1 MAAYLEASMMFD
13 DLEEDQEKN
22 RLADSSKSEQTRK
35 ERTTVKFDETHLKVQ
50 EHESI
55 FEDIIQELEHEDE
68 DSFQKPQRRG
78 SLKSVSTE
86 SSISVADLI
95 KEPTSLSTRKKPRRH
110 STFHS
115 SDRRFHRKKHQEMKE
130 HFLDSANHK
139 RSSIIDGLF
148 QFQLSVNMSMASMD
162 HFEDNTSP
170 SLYRSCPVLSY
181 MNDDDEDSVELYR
194 IKRPSLSLIKDVG
207 EYMDEDNDYE
217 LSDDEDFELNESTL
231 SKKKTT
237 FKVEERPKQI
247 IKRAYTVKLAGT
259 EDDGEKPRAKKRT
272 TSYAMLSMRLDDHP
286 LTVLDDIRSASM
298 SNLQTE
304 EPRKGF
310 MPDTP
315 SPRKPP
321 SSKRLQQF
329 KMSHDEGSFGFDNN
343 DLLSGSALPPS
354 DMPLDH
360 PCGVGRAA

>member
-1 MAAYLEASMMFD
+1 MMEANLEASMMFG
-13 DLEEDQEKN
+13 DLEKDQEDN
-22 RLADSSKSEQTRK
+22 RLAVSSHAERTKK
-35 ERTTVKFDETHLKVQ
+35 ERATVKFDETHLKVQ

-55 FEDIIQELEHEDE
+55 FEDIVQELEQEDE
-68 DSFQKPQRRG
+68 DSLQKPQRRG
-78 SLKSVSTE
+78 SLQSVSTE
-86 SSISVADLI
+86 SSISVADLV
-95 KEPTSLSTRKKPRRH
+95 KEPTTLCTRKKPRRH
-110 STFHS
+110 STFHA
-115 SDRRFHRKKHQEMKE
+115 SDRRFHRKQHQEMKE
-130 HFLDSANHK
+130 HFLDCTNHK

-162 HFEDNTSP
+162 NFEDNTGP

-181 MNDDDEDSVELYR
+181 MNDEDEDSVELHR
-194 IKRPSLSLIKDVG
+194 TKRPSLSVVKDMT

-217 LSDDEDFELNESTL
+217 LSDDEDFELNGCSL
-231 SKKKTT
+231 PKTKT
-237 FKVEERPKQI
+237 FKVAERPKQI
-247 IKRAYTVKLAGT
+247 PKRAYTVKLSGT
-259 EDDGEKPRAKKRT
+259 EDDAEKPRAKKRT

-298 SNLQTE
+298 SNLMTE
-304 EPRKGF
+304 EPRKTI
-310 MPDTP
+310 MPDPP

-343 DLLSGSALPPS
+343 DLLSGSIPPPS